1 MRELREETFS
11 GNKDEDTHD
20 HIDRFLSIVG
30 LFNIPRVLKDA
41 VMLQVFPF
49 TLIGETQ
56 QNVGGQLT
64 PGTNLFLR
72 SLNKAFYL
80 KVLTHLPLNAKKALK
95 ILHKLQASRD
105 ESLYQAWSGI
115 MGLPIHVAPT
125 HGTSIVIKKGCAFW
139 IVLNEDILMSN
150 VLKTNTARY
159 IKEDTSYSLPSLHQ
173 RPQKEMKISINP
185 GDLDNSTNNVLI
197 PLDSWTSG
205 LLVYRLPL
213 NGWTIQTLLWKT
225 AIRNKINWQTATH
238 GKIRVDDDLH
248 DLGSV
253 ETEFP
258 AIVFNDTLTSK
269 ATLSCEPTVSS
280 LNNYDIDFRISFDE
294 IDDEDYTILFDK
306 NLFSYKMI
314 SVNDLKKDSEND
326 YDKVNMPLL
335 PSPKPMV
342 SYFDDLDYF
351 NDFEKEF
358 PATVYNDAQMSK
370 SDLLTEPIL
379 NHQHIDGFNLKDETS
394 LSECDEKEQNVLHF
408 NDLFPFNI
416 IYPDDSKL
424 DKDNGNDKIDIKH
437 S

>member
-30 LFNIPRVLKDA
+30 LFNIPRVLKT
-41 VMLQVFPF
+41 QSCSKFFP
-49 TLIGETQ
+49 L
-56 QNVGGQLT
+56 L
-64 PGTNLFLR
+64 LL
-72 SLNKAFYL
+72 
-80 KVLTHLPLNAKKALK
+80 VLTHLPLNAKKALK

-173 RPQKEMKISINP
+173 RPQKEMKISIN
-185 GDLDNSTNNVLI
+185 
-197 PLDSWTSG
+197 
-205 LLVYRLPL
+205 R
-213 NGWTIQTLLWKT
+213 WTIQTLLWQT

-379 NHQHIDGFNLKDETS
+379 NHQHIDGFNLKDETL
-394 LSECDEKEQNVLHF
+394 LSECDEEEQNVLHF

-416 IYPDDSKL
+416 IYLDDSKF
-424 DKDNGNDKIDIKH
+424 G
-437 S
+437 

>member
-1 MRELREETFS
+1 MTAKQL
-11 GNKDEDTHD
+11 EDIHNFKQD
-20 HIDRFLSIVG
+20 G
-30 LFNIPRVLKDA
+30 
-41 VMLQVFPF
+41 
-49 TLIGETQ
+49 
-56 QNVGGQLT
+56 
-64 PGTNLFLR
+64 
-72 SLNKAFYL
+72 
-80 KVLTHLPLNAKKALK
+80 
-95 ILHKLQASRD
+95 D
-105 ESLYQAWSGI
+105 ESLYQAWERYND
-115 MGLPIHVAPT
+115 LLYKCPT
-125 HGTSIVIKKGCAFW
+125 HDINSHQKGCAFW

-173 RPQKEMKISINP
+173 RPQKEMKISINR
-185 GDLDNSTNNVLI
+185 DLDNSTNNVLI

-213 NGWTIQTLLWKT
+213 NGWTIQTLLWQT

-314 SVNDLKKDSEND
+314 SVNDLKKDSEKD

-335 PSPKPMV
+335 PSPEPMV

-358 PATVYNDAQMSK
+358 LPLFIMMLK
-370 SDLLTEPIL
+370 RL
-379 NHQHIDGFNLKDETS
+379 NQ
-394 LSECDEKEQNVLHF
+394 
-408 NDLFPFNI
+408 
-416 IYPDDSKL
+416 IY
-424 DKDNGNDKIDIKH
+424 
-437 S
+437 